1 MNKKIVGFVLA
12 MCLSFCLGVANVFAD
27 FGVSSKQMSGQL
39 GVGNIQKDEEAGRT
53 DSNWGKVT
61 GAEEKTNFICMV
73 FNFTSRGVYST
84 IDQDKTITL
93 FNAGEAF
100 IVMKYNEAKGDSKF
114 GTYSIASITLTGS
127 MYARIMESDSLKN
140 FLLGTVQSKQLECS
154 SRSHKTDE
162 NGDQY
167 VEVNSDKKGEVAWLD
182 KAEKHLSFGINYSL
196 TIDFTAAGGA
206 SVTLAVNGKQTQ
218 TIGYEGFVLQ
228 DFMYNLAGTLE
239 KIEQLVDEYDTDRNE
254 KYLKDHPNDTGKIT
268 FYKEGRNTIHMDETG
283 RQSFVTDTYG
293 NKIISY
299 SYSSTGSMFSSHDYK
314 TNNTTFYDQGRASFV
329 KNDKGF
335 TIQKSFYHENGSL
348 DGIKT
353 YNYDE
358 DKHETVETGIQAYR
372 YGKLIG
378 SAKLP
383 ITKGSGQPQTFDE
396 LRKAID
402 DAKMDPERAYKAM
415 QEGANKALANVKNY
429 GKYVWN
435 SSGWQDAAGRSIV
448 AKGTEEDAAKALFES
463 DEKEKS
469 ETEAKKGNNY
479 TPKKWKSDDGEN
491 QATAAE
497 KKKYLAK
504 FTTVSKSTMK
514 KLNDLGE
521 ENAKWA
527 GSNLSVFGNIT
538 GMAIYENDITNPGN
552 LMADPLVQF
561 MAMFMRKADSSS
573 ASTTPLNFGGK
584 NFKLDTEYVNQLI
597 NAIQLAIEKG
607 NGFSQIMQID
617 LTIGAK
623 DFETKYNGK
632 TKTNIVGTNKK
643 TNEKTTVQYG
653 KFASYKTTSKSRK
666 TIESEP
672 EERVVQVGSVGQ
684 TLSIT
689 ITFFDHGQRNF
700 TANTVSVDLRP
711 SKNQIY
717 GKVKNVTV
725 EETYNVTK
733 HVDPAVEGDIWSSEA
748 TDEELK
754 AEMEKRGIDENDE
767 EAIEALKKEL
777 SQAKLEAMAD
787 RLGIDKNDK
796 DAMDLLEKGFYI
808 NDAGEACM
816 LLAADSVNLMEG
828 SGFQAAGG
836 EIYVIKMD
844 KNEMNKINAKR
855 EATGDNHILIMG
867 DVSGTDEAGYK
878 TVTMNT
884 GYSGGWVMGAN
895 EIAEMKTAINEGKLD
910 WVNENTAINQLIK
923 AAIFGDKDKIL
934 TDEADKNAMFSA
946 LKIVAAVAD
955 GNIDSAWKEFESV
968 DKDRQL
974 DVLAGFVAG
983 VGALGYNQVQ
993 LTVDAK
999 TFANLVL
1006 KSKPRSDFEGEL
1018 VREMLNF

>member
-27 FGVSSKQMSGQL
+27 FSISQQQMSSQMGI
-39 GVGNIQKDEEAGRT
+39 GDIQKNKEAERT
-53 DSNWGKVT
+53 DENWGKAT
-61 GAEEKTNFICMV
+61 GAKEKTNYICMV
-73 FNFTSRGVYST
+73 FNFTSRGVYSS

-100 IVMKYNEAKGDSKF
+100 LVLKYNEKSGDKGYGS
-114 GTYSIASITLTGS
+114 YSVASITLSGS
-127 MYARIMESDSLKN
+127 LYIQIEKSGGVEN
-140 FLLGTVQSKQLECS
+140 FLSKIVEQKQLECS
-154 SRSHKTDE
+154 SRKVDE
-162 NGDQY
+162 DGKVTVDNR
-167 VEVNSDKKGEVAWLD
+167 DKGKLKWLD
-182 KAEKHLSFGINYSL
+182 KNDEHSADKYLALGVNYSL

-206 SVTLAVNGKQTQ
+206 SVSFAINGKQTQ
-218 TIGYEGFVLQ
+218 TVGYDSLVMQVFV
-228 DFMYNLAGTLE
+228 YNLAGTLE
-239 KIEQLVDEYDTDRNE
+239 KIEQVVDEYDVDRTNKAIE
-254 KYLKDHPNDTGKIT
+254 GGADANSVAY
-268 FYKEGRNTIHMDETG
+268 YKESRNTVHMDETG
-283 RQSFVTDTYG
+283 RQSFVTDTAG
-293 NKIISY
+293 NTIMTY
-299 SYSSTGSMFSSHDYK
+299 TYSSNGSMFSSHDYK
-314 TNNTTFYDQGRASFV
+314 TNNTTFYDQGRVSFI

-335 TIQKSFYHENGSL
+335 TIQAYFYHENGSL
-348 DGIKT
+348 NGIKT
-353 YNYDE
+353 YNWDA
-358 DKHETVETGIQAYR
+358 DQHKNIETSIQAYR

-383 ITKGSGQPQTFDE
+383 PTYYENGKTNQPTTFDE
-396 LRKAID
+396 LRKIVD
-402 DAKMDPERAYKAM
+402 DLKENPDRAKED
-415 QEGANKALANVKNY
+415 LANGAKSAMANIKNY
-429 GKYVWN
+429 KENGKDKYIWN
-435 SSGWQDAAGRSIV
+435 SSYWQDATGKAIADEGSEDDV
-448 AKGTEEDAAKALFES
+448 AKARFES
-463 DEKEKS
+463 EEK
-469 ETEAKKGNNY
+469 AR
-479 TPKKWKSDDGEN
+479 
-491 QATAAE
+491 AE
-497 KKKYLAK
+497 KDEGYTAKEWDKQDKDTKANYKKK
-504 FTTVSKSTMK
+504 NVVTVSKDTMN
-514 KLNDLGE
+514 KLKALGK

-527 GSNLSVFGNIT
+527 ASNFSAFATLTAVP
-538 GMAIYENDITNPGN
+538 IYENDITNKIN
-552 LMADPLVQF
+552 IKEDPLVQF
-561 MAMFMRKADSSS
+561 LALFVKNPTGIYDPKSSS
-573 ASTTPLNFGGK
+573 TMTNIERFY
-584 NFKLDTEYVNQLI
+584 LD
-597 NAIQLAIEKG
+597 IQLAIDKS
-607 NGFSQIMQID
+607 NGFSAIIQIS

-623 DFETKYNGK
+623 DFETDEFDDKN
-632 TKTNIVGTNKK
+632 TKKNIIGTNTKTNKK
-643 TNEKTTVQYG
+643 TSVEYG
-653 KFASYKTTSKSRK
+653 RFKSYETTSGKSRK
-666 TIESEP
+666 TVNSGEA
-672 EERVVQVGSVGQ
+672 EERITRVGKVGQ
-684 TLSIT
+684 TLSLQIM
-689 ITFFDHGQRNF
+689 FFDHGQQNF
-700 TANTVSVDLRP
+700 GVATQSVDLAKP
-711 SKNQIY
+711 VNQKY
-717 GKVKNVTV
+717 EKVQDVIV
-725 EETYNVTK
+725 EETVNVTK

-955 GNIDSAWKEFESV
+955 GNIDLAWKEFESV